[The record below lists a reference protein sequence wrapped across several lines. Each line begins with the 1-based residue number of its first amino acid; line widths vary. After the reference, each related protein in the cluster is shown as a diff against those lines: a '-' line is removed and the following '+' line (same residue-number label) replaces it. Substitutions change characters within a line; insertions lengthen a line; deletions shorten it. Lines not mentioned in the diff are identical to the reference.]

1 MTEAPTPRR
10 RQSKEHSEQT
20 RFVMRVRAFHPEV
33 LCFAVPNGAS
43 VSAAQRLRLT
53 HEGMMAGA
61 PDLMLFRAGLPPLAI
76 EMKTDTGKTSK
87 EQLLAHQALRERGVV
102 VQLCRSA
109 EEAYNAM
116 TAWLNI
122 DTTTGS
128 K

>member
-1 MTEAPTPRR
+1 MTAAPTPRR

-20 RFVMRVRAFHPEV
+20 RFVMRVRAFHPDV
-33 LCFAVPNGAS
+33 VCFAIPNGAS

-61 PDLMLFRAGLPPLAI
+61 PDLLLFCADLPPMAI
-76 EMKTDTGKTSK
+76 EMKTDTGKASK
-87 EQLLAHQALRERGVV
+87 EQLQTHRALQDRGVV
-102 VQLCRSA
+102 VQICRSA

-116 TAWLNI
+116 TAWLNTNP
-122 DTTTGS
+122 TTDS